1 MPLDE
6 KKLEFHKQGLSAY
19 EINRLDLYVN
29 EAKFIYSLIEKELNV
44 EPMNFYEIGSGI
56 GLLSR
61 MVADKGHTV
70 IATEP
75 ATSGFGVVK
84 VLQKVIEKS
93 FNTETSVPV
102 YYSETAEDLF
112 ITLQSKHKQFNY
124 IFCANVIEHVINLP
138 KFFDSII
145 PLISQNGTFRFVC
158 PNYAIPY
165 EPHFG
170 FITLFSKK
178 LTFKFQ
184 KRKILEMEK
193 QRKENLVEFYNE
205 LSFPNIQKIN
215 KILKKRNCEIIYS
228 RSATLEYV
236 KRATNDKIF
245 VARKKIITFVVSKS
259 GKLFPLIIKILPKS
273 ILPIIDCRIRKLRL
287 K

>member
-19 EINRLDLYVN
+19 EIDRLDLYVN
-29 EAKFIYSLIEKELNV
+29 EAKFIYSLIEKELDV

-61 MVADKGHTV
+61 MVAEKGHTV

-84 VLQKVIEKS
+84 VLQKVIEES
-93 FNTETSVPV
+93 FKTEQKVPV

-112 ITLQSKHKQFNY
+112 TTLLSEHKKFNY
-124 IFCANVIEHVINLP
+124 IFCANVVEHVINLP
-138 KFFDSII
+138 KFFDSIT
-145 PLISQNGTFRFVC
+145 PLISQNGSFRFVC

-184 KRKILEMEK
+184 KRKILELEK
-193 QRKENLVEFYNE
+193 ERKENLVEFYNE

-215 KILKKRNCEIIYS
+215 KILKNKNYKITYS
-228 RSATLEYV
+228 RSATSEYI
-236 KRATNDKIF
+236 KRATNDGIF
-245 VARKKIITFVVSKS
+245 IERKKNISLLVAKT
-259 GKLFPLIIKILPKS
+259 GKILPIVIKILPKS
-273 ILPIIDCRIRKLRL
+273 ILPIIDCRIQK
-287 K
+287 

>member
-19 EINRLDLYVN
+19 EIDRLDLYVN

-44 EPMNFYEIGSGI
+44 EPINFYEIGSGI

-61 MVADKGHTV
+61 MVAEKGHTV

-75 ATSGFGVVK
+75 AASGFGVVK

-93 FNTETSVPV
+93 FHTESNVPV
-102 YYSETAEDLF
+102 FYSETAEDLF
-112 ITLQSKHKQFNY
+112 TTLQSKHKEFNY
-124 IFCANVIEHVINLP
+124 IFCANVVEHVINLP
-138 KFFDSII
+138 KFFDSVI

-184 KRKILEMEK
+184 KRKILELEK
-193 QRKENLVEFYNE
+193 HRKEDLVAFYNE
-205 LSFPNIQKIN
+205 LSFPNVQKIN
-215 KILKKRNCEIIYS
+215 KILKNRNCKITFS
-228 RSATLEYV
+228 RRATLEYV
-236 KRATNDKIF
+236 RRAKNDKIF
-245 VARKKIITFVVSKS
+245 ITRKKIITFFVSKS
-259 GKLFPLIIKILPKS
+259 GELFPFMIKILPTS
-273 ILPIIDCRIRKLRL
+273 ILPVIDCRIRR
-287 K
+287 

>member
-6 KKLEFHKQGLSAY
+6 KKLEFHKQFLSAY
-19 EINRLDLYVN
+19 EIDRLDLYIN

-61 MVADKGHTV
+61 MVAEKGHTV

-93 FNTETSVPV
+93 FDTETKVPA
-102 YYSETAEDLF
+102 YYSETAENLF
-112 ITLQSKHKQFNY
+112 TTLQSEHKKFDY
-124 IFCANVIEHVINLP
+124 IFCANVVEHVIDLP
-138 KFFDSII
+138 KFFDSVI
-145 PLISQNGTFRFVC
+145 PLVSQNGTFRFIC

-170 FITLFSKK
+170 FITLFSKQ

-184 KRKILEMEK
+184 KRKILELEK

-215 KILKKRNCEIIYS
+215 KLLKNRNFEIICS
-228 RSATLEYV
+228 RSATFEYV
-236 KRATNDKIF
+236 KRATNDGIF
-245 VARKKIITFVVSKS
+245 IARKK
-259 GKLFPLIIKILPKS
+259 LYLI
-273 ILPIIDCRIRKLRL
+273 
-287 K
+287 

>member
-19 EINRLDLYVN
+19 EIDRLALYVN
-29 EAKFIYSLIEKELNV
+29 EAKFIYSLIEKELDV

-61 MVADKGHTV
+61 MVAEKGHTV

-93 FNTETSVPV
+93 FNTETKVPV

-112 ITLQSKHKQFNY
+112 TTLQSEHKKFNY
-124 IFCANVIEHVINLP
+124 IFCANVVEHVINLP

-215 KILKKRNCEIIYS
+215 RILKNSNCEIIYS
-228 RSATLEYV
+228 KSATLEYV
-236 KRATNDKIF
+236 KRATNDGIF
-245 VARKKIITFVVSKS
+245 IARKRIISFLVSKS
-259 GKLFPLIIKILPKS
+259 GKLLPIIIKILPKS
-273 ILPIIDCRIRKLRL
+273 ILPIIDCQIRK
-287 K
+287 

>member
-19 EINRLDLYVN
+19 EIDRLALYVN
-29 EAKFIYSLIEKELNV
+29 EAKFIYSLIEKELDV

-61 MVADKGHTV
+61 MVAEKGHTV

-93 FNTETSVPV
+93 FNTETKVPV

-112 ITLQSKHKQFNY
+112 LTLQSEHKKFNY
-124 IFCANVIEHVINLP
+124 IFCANVVEHVINLP

-145 PLISQNGTFRFVC
+145 PLISQNGKFRFIC

-170 FITLFSKK
+170 FITLFSKQATLK
-178 LTFKFQ
+178 IRSKQIQNSRISNPIDFYNDLTFPTVW
-184 KRKILEMEK
+184 KIK
-193 QRKENLVEFYNE
+193 KV
-205 LSFPNIQKIN
+205 
-215 KILKKRNCEIIYS
+215 LKDEAFMLNFSE
-228 RSATLEYV
+228 SATLKYID
-236 KRATNDKIF
+236 RTINDTYF
-245 VARKKIITFVVSKS
+245 RARKQNISRFAGYLRK
-259 GKLFPLIIKILPKS
+259 PLVKMIRFTPVYV
-273 ILPIIDCRIRKLRL
+273 LPIIDACIIPLRIKSE
-287 K
+287 

>member
-19 EINRLDLYVN
+19 EIDRLALYVN
-29 EAKFIYSLIEKELNV
+29 EAKFIYSLIEKELDV

-61 MVADKGHTV
+61 MVAEKGHTV

-93 FNTETSVPV
+93 FTTETKVPV

-112 ITLQSKHKQFNY
+112 TTLQSEHKKFSY
-124 IFCANVIEHVINLP
+124 IFCANVVEHVINLP

-184 KRKILEMEK
+184 KRKIMKLEK
-193 QRKENLVEFYNE
+193 QRKENLIEFYNE

-215 KILKKRNCEIIYS
+215 KILNNKNCEITYS
-228 RSATLEYV
+228 RSATLEYI
-236 KRATNDKIF
+236 KRATNDSIF
-245 VARKKIITFVVSKS
+245 IARKKVITYFVSKL
-259 GKLFPLIIKILPKS
+259 GKLLPLIIKIIPKS
-273 ILPIIDCRIRKLRL
+273 ILPIIDCRIKI
-287 K
+287 

>member
-19 EINRLDLYVN
+19 EIDRLALYVN
-29 EAKFIYSLIEKELNV
+29 EAKFIYSLIEKELDV

-61 MVADKGHTV
+61 MIAEKGHTV

-93 FNTETSVPV
+93 FNTETKVPV
-102 YYSETAEDLF
+102 YYSETAEELF
-112 ITLQSKHKQFNY
+112 TTLQSEHKKFNY
-124 IFCANVIEHVINLP
+124 IFCANVVEHVINLP

-193 QRKENLVEFYNE
+193 QRKENLIEFYNE

-215 KILKKRNCEIIYS
+215 KKLKNSNCEIIYS

-236 KRATNDKIF
+236 KRATNDGIF
-245 VARKKIITFVVSKS
+245 IARKRVISFLVSKS
-259 GKLFPLIIKILPKS
+259 GKLLPIIIKILPKS
-273 ILPIIDCRIRKLRL
+273 ILPIIDCRIL

>member
-19 EINRLDLYVN
+19 EIDRLALYVN
-29 EAKFIYSLIEKELNV
+29 EAKFIYSLIEKELDV

-61 MVADKGHTV
+61 MIAEKGHTV

-93 FNTETSVPV
+93 FNPETNVPV

-112 ITLQSKHKQFNY
+112 TTLQSEHKKFNF
-124 IFCANVIEHVINLP
+124 IFCANVVEHVINLP

-184 KRKILEMEK
+184 KRKILKMEK

-215 KILKKRNCEIIYS
+215 RILKNSNCEIIYS
-228 RSATLEYV
+228 KSATLEYV
-236 KRATNDKIF
+236 KRATNDGIF
-245 VARKKIITFVVSKS
+245 IARKRIISFLVSKS
-259 GKLFPLIIKILPKS
+259 GKLLPIIIKVIPKS
-273 ILPIIDCRIRKLRL
+273 ILPIIDCQIRK
-287 K
+287 

>member
-19 EINRLDLYVN
+19 EIVRLDLYVN
-29 EAKFIYSLIEKELNV
+29 EAKFIYSLIEKELDV

-61 MVADKGHTV
+61 MVAEKGHTV

-93 FNTETSVPV
+93 FNTETKVPV
-102 YYSETAEDLF
+102 YYLETAEDLF
-112 ITLQSKHKQFNY
+112 TNLQSENKKFNY
-124 IFCANVIEHVINLP
+124 IFCANVVEHVINLP

-145 PLISQNGTFRFVC
+145 PLISHNGTFRFVC

-184 KRKILEMEK
+184 KRKILELEK

-215 KILKKRNCEIIYS
+215 KVLKNRNIEILYS
-228 RSATLEYV
+228 RSATFEYV
-236 KRATNDKIF
+236 KRATNDEIF
-245 VARKKIITFVVSKS
+245 ITRKKIISFFVSKS
-259 GKLFPLIIKILPKS
+259 GKLLPIFIKILPKS
-273 ILPIIDCRIRKLRL
+273 ILPIIDCRIRK
-287 K
+287 

>member
-6 KKLEFHKQGLSAY
+6 KKLEFHKKTLSAY
-19 EINRLDLYVN
+19 EIDRLDLYVN
-29 EAKFIYSLIEKELNV
+29 EAKFIYSLIEKELDV

-61 MVADKGHTV
+61 MVAEKGHTV

-84 VLQKVIEKS
+84 VLQKVIEES

-102 YYSETAEDLF
+102 FYSETAEDLF
-112 ITLQSKHKQFNY
+112 TALQSKHKEFNY
-124 IFCANVIEHVINLP
+124 IFCANVVEHVINLP

-145 PLISQNGTFRFVC
+145 PLISQNGTFRFIC

-178 LTFKFQ
+178 LTFLLR
-184 KRKILEMEK
+184 KRKILNSSIVEPVKFYEELTFPTVIK
-193 QRKENLVEFYNE
+193 IRRILKNRSIEIRFFYYATKSYVDRSINDVYFTQRKRKLAKNVR
-205 LSFPNIQKIN
+205 KIR
-215 KILKKRNCEIIYS
+215 IPLLKVIRFIP
-228 RSATLEYV
+228 V
-236 KRATNDKIF
+236 
-245 VARKKIITFVVSKS
+245 
-259 GKLFPLIIKILPKS
+259 S
-273 ILPIIDCRIRKLRL
+273 ILPIMDVRIKLL
-287 K
+287 EKKDIE

>member
-19 EINRLDLYVN
+19 EIDRLALYVN
-29 EAKFIYSLIEKELNV
+29 EAKFIYSLIEKELDV

-61 MVADKGHTV
+61 MVAEKGHTV

-93 FNTETSVPV
+93 FNTDVSVPV

-112 ITLQSKHKQFNY
+112 TTLQSEHKRFNY
-124 IFCANVIEHVINLP
+124 IFCANVVEHVINLP

-193 QRKENLVEFYNE
+193 QRKENLIEFYNE
-205 LSFPNIQKIN
+205 LSFPNMQKIN
-215 KILKKRNCEIIYS
+215 RILKNSNCEIIYS

-236 KRATNDKIF
+236 KRATNDGIF
-245 VARKKIITFVVSKS
+245 IARKKIISFFVSKS
-259 GKLFPLIIKILPKS
+259 GKLLPIIIKVIPKS
-273 ILPIIDCRIRKLRL
+273 ILPIIDCRIGNDE
-287 K
+287 